1 MDINIKVNGH
11 KELVRKLLN
20 TAIVQREMEE
30 AATKGAVA
38 VHGRVSQYPVQR
50 HSTDYVQTGTLGRN
64 WGFKVRP
71 YATFVDAF
79 VENPVEYAPY
89 VQDPTRQAWMHK
101 GRWPTTRQALTEM
114 RQKIRGYYEAAA
126 RNIRK
131 ILDR

>member
-1 MDINIKVNGH
+1 MNIDIKVSGD
-11 KELVRKLLN
+11 KELARKLLN
-20 TAIVQREMEE
+20 TAIVQREFEE
-30 AATKGAVA
+30 AATKSAVA

-50 HSTDYVQTGTLGRN
+50 HSTDYVRTGTLGRN

-89 VQDPTRQAWMHK
+89 VQGADTQAWMHK

-114 RQKIRGYYEAAA
+114 RQKIRGFYDTAT
-126 RNIRK
+126 RNIRR
-131 ILDR
+131 IFDR